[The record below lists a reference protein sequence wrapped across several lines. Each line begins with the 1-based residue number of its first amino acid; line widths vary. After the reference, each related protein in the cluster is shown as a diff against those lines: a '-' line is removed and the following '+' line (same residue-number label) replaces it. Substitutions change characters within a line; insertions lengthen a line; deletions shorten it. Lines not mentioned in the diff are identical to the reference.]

1 MPTNLKPSNHGEALQ
16 LTQMHSKLLAHQ
28 LMELLST
35 SARQAVEQL
44 KVLYTWTTLDGKEEE
59 MDGLTILAIILNCI
73 CPHYKVDMYL
83 EIDKLKK
90 ETLAQYEN
98 DVDLYYDS
106 ICYHK
111 LLIDQKN
118 PIAYTDEQFV

>member
-1 MPTNLKPSNHGEALQ
+1 MQ
-16 LTQMHSKLLAHQ
+16 SKFLAHQ

-35 SARQAVEQL
+35 LAHQAVEQL
-44 KVLYTWTTLDGKEEE
+44 KVLYTWTTPDGKEEE
-59 MDGLTILAIILNCI
+59 MDCLTILAIVLNCI
-73 CPHYKVDMYL
+73 QPHYKIDMYL

-90 ETLAQYEN
+90 ETLMQYEN
-98 DVDLYYDS
+98 KNDLYYDS

-118 PIAYTDEQFV
+118 PSAYTDEQFVQDIFKHLKVE